1 MRVIISSVLLLGKLK
16 KKVHLIKIQRE
27 NGVKLF
33 QFISTSLAIPK
44 MDEKIPVLRLLTI
57 PRQW

>member
-33 QFISTSLAIPK
+33 NLSQPLLQSQKWTKKSQFYAY
-44 MDEKIPVLRLLTI
+44 
-57 PRQW
+57 